1 MEALDMSISKKSVR
15 SGPFQSIFASGVQ
28 VDGTLYLAGQVSM
41 DGEGN
46 VVGAGNLEQQLRQ
59 CFANIKD
66 VLSEFGADMSN
77 IVDECFF
84 VTDVALILDNLETFC
99 GVREEV
105 YGGPPEVS
113 QTLVQVAGLVS
124 PDLLLEIKC
133 VAKL

>member
-1 MEALDMSISKKSVR
+1 MSISKKSVR
-15 SGPFQSIFASGVQ
+15 SGPFKSIFANGVQ
-28 VDGTLYLAGQVSM
+28 VNDTLYLAGQVSM
-41 DGEGN
+41 DSEGN

-59 CFANIKD
+59 CFTNIKG

-105 YGGPPEVS
+105 YGEPPEVS